1 MKHAEKLCHIDGKIK
16 ALQTKKK
23 KLEEKQN
30 LAWVN
35 LIKKLG
41 IHNLPEEIVVGAL
54 RETME
59 AFKENKPILSLW
71 RHKGQRFLKPQKESK
86 KGAGTDNPISFQH
99 PSKTNP

>member
-1 MKHAEKLCHIDGKIK
+1 MKHAEKLSDIDGKIK

-71 RHKGQRFLKPQKESK
+71 RHKGQRFLKPQKENNGEVK
-86 KGAGTDNPISFQH
+86 VGTPISFQH